1 MYVCFDL
8 FFPNTVS
15 EGQFYKTPKLDHYF
29 LDLNIS
35 NRQQANHILNL
46 HV

>member
-29 LDLNIS
+29 LDLNNMS
-35 NRQQANHILNL
+35 CLSVGVNG
-46 HV
+46 V